1 MRFVRFLAVAAAVAA
16 LAACSFQNKN
26 EREADKITHA
36 VMNNDLRPVQGD
48 IAKGVTIPRV
58 KVAEWSDELNAQGKL
73 QAIKEIATN
82 CEPGWHCF
90 DVKFEKRNY
99 VERMRLDEN
108 GKVVNW
114 AFKMAAAT
122 PTGS

>member
-1 MRFVRFLAVAAAVAA
+1 VRCIRVLVVLAVVLG

-36 VMNNDLRPVQGD
+36 VMNNDLRPVTDD
-48 IAKGVTIPRV
+48 IAKGVDIPRV
-58 KVAEWSDELNAQGKL
+58 KVAQWSDELNAQGKL
-73 QAIKEIATN
+73 LSIKETPSN

-90 DVKFEKRNY
+90 EAKFEKHVY
-99 VERMRLDEN
+99 LEHMRLDEN

-114 AFKMAAAT
+114 TFKMSPAGA
-122 PTGS
+122 GS

>member
-1 MRFVRFLAVAAAVAA
+1 MKFAKVLTVAAVAVA
-16 LAACSFQNKN
+16 LAGCSFENKN
-26 EREADKITHA
+26 ERQADKITHA

-58 KVAEWSDELNAQGKL
+58 KVAEWSDELAAQGKL
-73 QAIKEIATN
+73 QSIKETTAG
-82 CEPGWHCF
+82 CEAGWHCF
-90 DVKFEKRNY
+90 DVKFEKRAY

-114 AFKMAAAT
+114 NFKMAAAA
-122 PTGS
+122 PTAS

>member
-1 MRFVRFLAVAAAVAA
+1 MIRPRTLAVLAAAV
-16 LAACSFQNKN
+16 LAACSFQNKY
-26 EREADKITHA
+26 ERETGDITKA
-36 VMNNDLRPVQGD
+36 VMNNNLQPVSGD
-48 IAKGVTIPRV
+48 IAPGVNIPRV

-73 QAIKEIATN
+73 LSIKETPDK

-90 DVKFEKRNY
+90 EAKFEKRVY

-114 AFKMAAAT
+114 NFKMAPVAAT
-122 PTGS
+122 AT